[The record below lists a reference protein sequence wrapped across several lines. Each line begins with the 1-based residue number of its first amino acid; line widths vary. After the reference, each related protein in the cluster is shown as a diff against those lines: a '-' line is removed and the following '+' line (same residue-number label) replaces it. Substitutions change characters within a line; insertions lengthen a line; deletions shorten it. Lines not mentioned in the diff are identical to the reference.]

1 MRQLFESKTR
11 RSEEGVELKTMEVV
25 KVLNNNVIIAAHPDY
40 EEVVIIG
47 KGIGFNRK
55 AKDLIVADAVEKM
68 FILTN
73 QKEKE
78 QYKQL
83 IPYVGEKLIEVM
95 NEVIYY
101 ITEHA
106 GQPLNQHIHIALTD
120 HISFAIKRSEQNV
133 RIHNPFLLET
143 KELYPNE
150 YKMAEH
156 VISTINARMGVR
168 LQPDEIGFVTLH
180 IRSAITNQDISEVRA
195 HSHLI
200 ADLVNIIEDHLKI
213 KLKKDSLNF
222 SRLVS
227 HLRFAIERVR
237 RDEKVVEVNKL
248 DELLKNEYPEM
259 YSLAWTIMKVMQN
272 RLHKPVYDAEAVY
285 LTMHLQRLWQQQ

>member
-1 MRQLFESKTR
+1 
-11 RSEEGVELKTMEVV
+11 MEVV
-25 KVLNNNVIIAAHPDY
+25 KVLNNNVIIAAHPEYD
-40 EEVVIIG
+40 EVVVIG

-55 AKDLIVADAVEKM
+55 SKDQITTDAVEKM

-78 QYKQL
+78 QYEQL

-95 NEVIYY
+95 NEVIFY
-101 ITEHA
+101 ISEHA
-106 GQPLNQHIHIALTD
+106 GEPLNQHIHIALTD
-120 HISFAIKRSEQNV
+120 HISFAIKRCEQNV
-133 RIHNPFLLET
+133 KIHNPFLLET

-156 VISTINARMGVR
+156 VIHTINTRMGVR

-180 IRSAITNQDISEVRA
+180 IRSAITNQNINEVRE

-200 ADLVNIIEDHLKI
+200 ADLVNIIEDNLKI
-213 KLKKDSLNF
+213 KLKKNSLNF

-237 RDEKVVEVNKL
+237 RDEKVVEVDKL
-248 DELLKNEYPEM
+248 DELMKKEYPEM
-259 YSLAWTIMKVMQN
+259 YSLAWTIMMVMQN

-285 LTMHLQRLWQQQ
+285 LTMHLQRLMQQ